1 MSIEAMKQALEALEN
16 HTAIKH
22 PQQMHYWE
30 SAVDALRQAIEQA
43 EMVKKGTKA
52 WADTPDNWVDD
63 LRGGAEPVAWAKF
76 NQGEITHSEM
86 TDGSGCD
93 FDLKAAG
100 FVPLYTAPVHAIE
113 QAEKQ
118 EPVDWDLSNSATV
131 ERARKVVKLI
141 TGRNQNAWSETDRET
156 VHAINALINFAV
168 MQFHR
173 ANTAPREWV
182 GLATGEA
189 KEFYESDL
197 NRADLI
203 NKIDEFLEEKNT

>member
-43 EMVKKGTKA
+43 KMVKKGTKA
-52 WADTPDNWVDD
+52 WANTPDNWVDD
-63 LRGGAEPVAWAKF
+63 LRGGAEAMKQAVAWAKF

-100 FVPLYTAPVHAIE
+100 FVPLYTAPP
-113 QAEKQ
+113 K
-118 EPVDWDLSNSATV
+118 
-131 ERARKVVKLI
+131 
-141 TGRNQNAWSETDRET
+141 
-156 VHAINALINFAV
+156 
-168 MQFHR
+168 
-173 ANTAPREWV
+173 REWV
-182 GLATGEA
+182 GLKDEDLPEGETYDFDRGVRWA
-189 KEFYESDL
+189 ERYLK
-197 NRADLI
+197 
-203 NKIDEFLEEKNT
+203 EKNYEH

>member
-1 MSIEAMKQALEALEN
+1 MSIEAMKQALEALGCIES
-16 HTAIKH
+16 
-22 PQQMHYWE
+22 PLQVWE
-30 SAVDALRQAIEQA
+30 INKLAGAMNALHQ
-43 EMVKKGTKA
+43 
-52 WADTPDNWVDD
+52 
-63 LRGGAEPVAWAKF
+63 
-76 NQGEITHSEM
+76 
-86 TDGSGCD
+86 
-93 FDLKAAG
+93 
-100 FVPLYTAPVHAIE
+100 AIE

-182 GLATGEA
+182 GLATEEA